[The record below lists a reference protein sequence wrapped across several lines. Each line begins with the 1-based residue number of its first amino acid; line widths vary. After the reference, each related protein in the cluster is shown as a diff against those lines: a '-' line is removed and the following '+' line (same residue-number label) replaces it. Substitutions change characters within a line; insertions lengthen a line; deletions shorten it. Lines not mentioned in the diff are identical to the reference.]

1 MRYRGKI
8 KELNHIIISDPSYD
22 ESVTC
27 RYEKNNLKEKNWS
40 VDIDIKPV
48 VEKIEN
54 FTVKGTEFFLFLAK
68 DRRLSELKENGT
80 ISYLK
85 GIEFKEIEIGMD
97 TACVALGIDAKAD
110 EIIELRDDWQ
120 PECSLN
126 TLTDG
131 FFGTVKEGKL
141 QDHTVCIWLS
151 GYLDEDTGYSIED
164 IIDYLEYQLNITELE
179 KDMSKTIIIRKE
191 TTLERMSRLASRFK
205 EVTKEDPKLIKFF
218 NGDNCFSNIEFA
230 GTYLASIDVRN
241 KEREAGNLD
250 GEMEKSPYK
259 KSQEKMIREYT
270 ALQIELEKEQQE
282 KENDIDI

>member
-80 ISYLK
+80 ICYMS
-85 GIEFKEIEIGMD
+85 GIKLEETEIGMD
-97 TACVALGIDAKAD
+97 TACVALGINEKAD

-131 FFGTVKEGKL
+131 FFGTVKEGKIEN
-141 QDHTVCIWLS
+141 HTVFVWVS
-151 GYLDEDTGYSIED
+151 GYLSEDTGYSIED
-164 IIDYLEYQLNITELE
+164 IVDYLQYQLNITELE
-179 KDMSKTIIIRKE
+179 KDIIKPIVIRQE
-191 TTLERMSRLASRFK
+191 TNLEKMTRLALQFK
-205 EVTKEDPKLIKFF
+205 EVTKEDPKLLRFF
-218 NGDNCFSNIEFA
+218 NKDKRFSNINFA
-230 GTYLASIDVRN
+230 GTYLAGIEVRN

-250 GEMEKSPYK
+250 GKMEKSPYS
-259 KSQEKMIREYT
+259 KSQEKLIKEYT
-270 ALQIELEKEQQE
+270 ELQIEFEKTEKEMD
-282 KENDIDI
+282 NNIDI